1 MVRKIVNN
9 RQRALQ
15 QANWLPLRQAH
26 RSVCHKHI
34 DLFYPYVLQRNN
46 QGPSLP
52 KALAGI
58 TISLTVSQFAHLPSI
73 SIPHA
78 LPSVSSALRKRKT
91 NSFPYKWSE
100 SLQPRDPVELQ
111 IFHLRLGASLYYSLA
126 IILSLSFVLFFYFL
140 SLFFALIPTH
150 GCYPPMLMLTS
161 IRHLAFQIAHLTE
174 KKHHPTI
181 LTALQPFTTPSV

>member
-1 MVRKIVNN
+1 MAQIEMKSERKERERAKEWRGKNVNN

-15 QANWLPLRQAH
+15 QANWLPVRQAH

-34 DLFYPYVLQRNN
+34 DLFYPYVPQRNN

-52 KALAGI
+52 TALAGI

-73 SIPHA
+73 SVPLS
-78 LPSVSSALRKRKT
+78 LPLVSSTLRKRKT

-111 IFHLRLGASLYYSLA
+111 IFHLCLGASRYYSLA
-126 IILSLSFVLFFYFL
+126 IIPSLSFFLFFHFL
-140 SLFFALIPTH
+140 SPSL
-150 GCYPPMLMLTS
+150 LTS
-161 IRHLAFQIAHLTE
+161 AIQPPYLHLSFGLLKSPI
-174 KKHHPTI
+174 
-181 LTALQPFTTPSV
+181 